1 MSAEQ
6 AIASFLKTLP
16 SAAGATFLAL
26 FPIVNPLGGIP
37 MFFTLTTGYPDKD
50 RDKAA
55 LKTAFYVLAILA
67 VFMMFGRFV
76 LHFFGISLP
85 VLNIAGGLIVAN
97 TAWGMVTSSSRVT
110 VAESDEAMTKE
121 DISLTPM
128 AMPMLSGPGSIGVV
142 MGLAAHADSMVSYFG
157 MLIGIGLIAL
167 SVYLLLRLGGPLVN
181 RLGPARWAQ
190 SIVFSGF

>member
-37 MFFTLTTGYPDKD
+37 MFFTLTTGYPDKA

-85 VLNIAGGLIVAN
+85 VLNIAGGLIVA
-97 TAWGMVTSSSRVT
+97 
-110 VAESDEAMTKE
+110 
-121 DISLTPM
+121 I
-128 AMPMLSGPGSIGVV
+128 
-142 MGLAAHADSMVSYFG
+142 YC
-157 MLIGIGLIAL
+157 
-167 SVYLLLRLGGPLVN
+167 LGYGHLVEPRN
-181 RLGPARWAQ
+181 RGGER
-190 SIVFSGF
+190 